1 MQIPES
7 LVNKILS
14 SAAAAMAKSSGP
26 VQQKHAFYKGL
37 DDAIAEVAFDRGE
50 DKVQMYAKL
59 MDDPRVAE
67 AVRGVELKLDE
78 NHRLAVAAG
87 SDGRS

>member
-1 MQIPES
+1 MQIPQS
-7 LVNKILS
+7 LVDKILS
-14 SAAAAMAKSSGP
+14 KSAAVMAKSSGP
-26 VQQKHAFYKGL
+26 VAQKQAFYKAL

-59 MDDPRVAE
+59 MDDNRVAE
-67 AVRGVELKLDE
+67 AVRNVELKLDE